1 MKLKSTFNYYSL
13 FAIFLYLTLI
23 YGFYIDEDLN
33 FGSIPDWKYT
43 DLPVINDL
51 SLNIKNTLL
60 NYETY
65 GHRHSPV
72 YLVFLS
78 FFKKIGFSIDT
89 IRFLHLNLSLFLI
102 VFFYKCLVLKFSNVE
117 KNILLLLSL
126 SIFLSPT
133 FRSLAIW
140 PSSRLIGLI
149 FFLISVYEFLKFLST
164 QKKINM
170 WKNIIS
176 LIISSYISP
185 NFSLFIVFY
194 LYHYLKKNEFK
205 DLLGL
210 LLFCLVSSLPAF
222 YYIFILDVNFFKAGT
237 PGLDSQSSLGLS
249 FNFSDK
255 ILIISSIL
263 FFHLSPFLLDKEF
276 ILNFIRPPKK
286 DFLIIAI
293 FFIVNLFFFNYLINF
308 TGGGVFFQISNLFL
322 NNNYFFYLISF
333 ISLMLLVNFSKNSI
347 NNFLVFFLLI
357 ISNIQ
362 NTIYHKYY
370 DPLIMILFFTLI
382 NNPLNSKFFDNKNKI
397 YYIYSFYLIFIFMR
411 IIKNNYYLL

>member
-1 MKLKSTFNYYSL
+1 MKLKNTFNYYSL

-23 YGFYIDEDLN
+23 YGFYINENLN
-33 FGSIPDWKYT
+33 FGAIPDWKYT

-51 SLNIKNTLL
+51 SLNIKDTLL
-60 NYETY
+60 NYESY

-78 FFKKIGFSIDT
+78 FFKKIGFSLDT
-89 IRFLHLNLSLFLI
+89 IRFFHLNLSLFLI
-102 VFFYKCLVLKFSNVE
+102 VFFYKCLVIKFSKVE

-149 FFLISVYEFLKFLST
+149 FFSISAYEFLKFLNT
-164 QKKINM
+164 HKKINM
-170 WKNIIS
+170 WKNIIF

-185 NFSLFIVFY
+185 NFSVFIVFY
-194 LYHYLKKNEFK
+194 LYHYFKKNDFK
-205 DLLGL
+205 VVLGL
-210 LLFCLVSSLPAF
+210 LLFCFISSLPAF
-222 YYIFILDVNFFKAGT
+222 YYIFILDVNFLTAGT
-237 PGLDSQSSLGLS
+237 PGLDSESSIGLS
-249 FNFSDK
+249 FNLSNK

-263 FFHLSPFLLDKEF
+263 FFHLSPFLLNKEF
-276 ILNFIRPPKK
+276 ILDFIRPTKK
-286 DFLIIAI
+286 DFSIISI
-293 FFIVNLFFFNYLINF
+293 FFIINLFFFNYLINF
-308 TGGGVFFQISNLFL
+308 TGGGVFFQLSNLFF

-333 ISLMLLVNFSKNSI
+333 ISLMLLVNFSKNSMD
-347 NNFLVFFLLI
+347 NFLVFFLLI

-370 DPLIMILFFTLI
+370 DPLVMILFFTLI
-382 NNPLNSKFFDNKNKI
+382 NNPLNYKFFDNKNKI
-397 YYIYSFYLIFIFMR
+397 YCIYSFYLIFIFMR
-411 IIKNNYYLL
+411 IIKNNYFLL